1 MDGRTGLKSC
11 SFNLPSY
18 SMSTENT
25 NTEVSKALSIEEL
38 RKFDGFDDI
47 TDEQAS
53 EIIETLKQL
62 ALVIIKTFKNQ

>member
-1 MDGRTGLKSC
+1 
-11 SFNLPSY
+11 
-18 SMSTENT
+18 MSKENT
-25 NTEVSKALSIEEL
+25 NTEVSKALSIGEL

-47 TDEQAS
+47 TDEQAL

>member
-11 SFNLPSY
+11 SFNLSSY
-18 SMSTENT
+18 SMPTENA

-47 TDEQAS
+47 TDEQAL